1 MKKIEAI
8 IRSAKLGDV
17 CAALD
22 EVGHPGIMIT
32 EVEGH
37 GKQKGVEQQ
46 FRGKTFKV
54 EFMTKAMVQV
64 IVNDADVDK
73 TVKAIRESLEGGG
86 ILAIPVVR
94 AKQRLLQRLPCRS
107 IPVDIRGIQP
117 ARVGIRLAID
127 VHALAQDIDRSL
139 PGMCR
144 EPAVQEE

>member
-1 MKKIEAI
+1 MKKIAAI

-73 TVKAIRESLEGGG
+73 TVKAIREAALTGEIGDGKIFIYPVEG
-86 ILAIPVVR
+86 VVR
-94 AKQRLLQRLPCRS
+94 
-107 IPVDIRGIQP
+107 IRTGESG
-117 ARVGIRLAID
+117 AA
-127 VHALAQDIDRSL
+127 
-139 PGMCR
+139 
-144 EPAVQEE
+144 AV